1 MKEYT
6 LRIND
11 KEHKVTINS
20 IQGKTASVT
29 LNGVDYQV
37 EISQNPSSE
46 PDRYSSAPA
55 VTQETYA
62 PRSSDTGKTVTS
74 PLPGQIIAVRV
85 KVGDTVKVGQEVA
98 VLEAMKMEN
107 SIEAEADGTVKAV
120 YVKEGDTVYQ
130 GDPVVTIG

>member
-11 KEHKVTINS
+11 KEYNVRVNS

-29 LNGVDYQV
+29 LNGNDYQV
-37 EISQNPSSE
+37 ELSQAPSSE
-46 PDRYSSAPA
+46 TAVCSSAP
-55 VTQETYA
+55 VITSGTYA
-62 PRSSDTGKTVTS
+62 AQYSDTSKTVMS
-74 PLPGQIIAVRV
+74 PLPGQIIAVKV
-85 KVGDTVKVGQEVA
+85 KVGDKVKAGQEVA

-107 SIEAEADGTVKAV
+107 SIEAESDGIVTAV
-120 YVKEGDTVYQ
+120 HAAEGDTVYQ